1 MIKRVR
7 GTEDV
12 FNLQVELALVE
23 QMRGLLT
30 QHNFH
35 EIALPLFESTDLFAR
50 SLGTSTDVVSKEM
63 YTFATAGGESI
74 SLRPE
79 ATASTVRAFLEAGI
93 QERPWKVFTY
103 GPMFRHERPQK
114 GRWRQFNQVNIES
127 IGTENILHDALF
139 IRMLYYLFAQKLGL
153 TQFSLQI
160 NWLGTIEDR
169 EVFKK
174 QLLIFLAPFQK
185 DICETCQ
192 VRLTKNTLRIFDCKN
207 QDCQKIYLQAPKLL
221 DVLSQESRAQWE
233 VIQKTLQDLG
243 VSYQINASLVRGLD
257 YYSGIVFEFASD
269 VLGAQSA
276 FCGGGRYELA
286 SQLEGPVIPSIGAAI
301 GVGRLLMLQE
311 AEQKVT
317 ESKKEVLIVVLPLS
331 KDQEQEAINAYT
343 TLIDAGF
350 FVEIVLGKNGIKQ
363 LFKKADQ
370 LKASYALIIGEQE
383 VQTQMYVLKDMKT
396 GEQKIDLLDQFI
408 QFFKKILK

>member
-12 FNLQVELALVE
+12 FDFQVELALVE
-23 QMRGLLT
+23 QMRRLLT

-35 EIALPLFESTDLFAR
+35 EIGLPLFESTDLFAR

-63 YTFATAGGESI
+63 YTFCTAGGESI

-114 GRWRQFNQVNIES
+114 GRWRQFNQCSIES
-127 IGTENILHDALF
+127 IGTDNILDDALF
-139 IRMLYYLFAQKLGL
+139 IRMLYYFFAQKLGL
-153 TQFSLQI
+153 TQFVLHI

-174 QLLIFLAPFQK
+174 QLLSFLSPFQ
-185 DICETCQ
+185 DQICETCQ

-207 QDCQKIYLQAPKLL
+207 QACQKIYLQAPKLVE
-221 DVLSQESRAQWE
+221 VLSQESRVQWE
-233 VIQKTLQDLG
+233 TIQKTLQDLG

-286 SQLEGPVIPSIGAAI
+286 SQLEGPVVPSIGAAI
-301 GVGRLLMLQE
+301 GVGRLLMLQDV
-311 AEQKVT
+311 EQKVIKL
-317 ESKKEVLIVVLPLS
+317 KKEILIAVLPLS
-331 KDQEQEAINAYT
+331 KDQECQAIICYAQ
-343 TLIDAGF
+343 LIAAGF
-350 FVEIVLGKNGIKQ
+350 CVEIILGKNGMKQ

-370 LKASYALIIGEQE
+370 LKSDYAIVMGEQE
-383 VQTQMYVLKDMKT
+383 VQTQTYVLKDMKT
-396 GEQKIDLLDQFI
+396 GKQETYAIDALLQFL
-408 QFFKKILK
+408 KKVL

>member
-12 FNLQVELALVE
+12 FNLQVELALVD

-63 YTFATAGGESI
+63 YTFAAAGGESI

-114 GRWRQFNQVNIES
+114 GRWRQFNQVSIES
-127 IGTENILHDALF
+127 IGTENILDDALF
-139 IRMLYYLFAQKLGL
+139 IRMLYFLFAQKLGL
-153 TQFSLQI
+153 TQFTLYI

-169 EVFKK
+169 EIFKK
-174 QLLIFLAPFQK
+174 QLLAFLASFQNQ
-185 DICETCQ
+185 ICETCQ

-207 QDCQKIYLQAPKLL
+207 QECQKIYLQAPKLV
-221 DVLSQESRAQWE
+221 DVLSQESRVQWE
-233 VIQKTLQDLG
+233 TIQKTLQNLG
-243 VSYQINASLVRGLD
+243 VSYKINASLVRGLD

-286 SQLEGPVIPSIGAAI
+286 SQLEGPVVPSIGAAV

-311 AEQKVT
+311 AEQKVI
-317 ESKKEVLIVVLPLS
+317 EPKKEVLITVLPLS
-331 KDQEQEAINAYT
+331 KEQEQEAINFYT

-350 FVEIVLGKNGIKQ
+350 CTEIVLGKNGMKQ

-370 LKASYALIIGEQE
+370 LKTDYVIIIGEQE
-383 VQTQMYVLKDMKT
+383 VQTQKYVLKDMKT
-396 GEQKIDLLDQFI
+396 GEQETYAIDVLLQFL
-408 QFFKKILK
+408 KKIL